1 MELKIS
7 SREKQAAYFEITLE
21 GQLDTKTSPQLV
33 AVLDQLF
40 QNPVRGLHLNM
51 AGVDYVSSAG
61 IRAVLVAVKRIKAN
75 NGVFTMTKLQPPVQK
90 VFDIVQLL
98 PRESVFASVAEA
110 DAYFDAIQRKERAP
124 GR

>member
-7 SREKQAAYFEITLE
+7 SRERQATYFEITLE
-21 GQLDTKTSPQLV
+21 GRLDTKTSPQLM

-75 NGVFTMTKLQPPVQK
+75 NGVFTMTKLQPPVRK